1 MIKADKRKELA
12 KVSLACCEDYNPE
25 RIGEALK
32 KLLEPLGG
40 MGAFVKP
47 GQKVLLKVNLLAAK
61 PPERAITS
69 HPEIIRAVANA
80 VRQGGGEPVIGDSPA
95 GAVKG
100 VKRYWKETGIG
111 ALAEEMKIPVLN
123 FETSGVVRK
132 VVGKK
137 SYYLAKPVVECD
149 VLISLPKMKTHGLLM
164 LTGAVKNMYGAIPGL
179 RKAELHRDNPRPS
192 DFASVVVDIYS
203 QAKPHLTILD
213 GIQGMEGNGPASGD
227 LRWMKMLLA
236 SADGVALDATFARLV
251 GVKPRDVFTTR
262 IAGERGLGEV
272 DSIEVMG
279 ERLEDLAVKDFK
291 VPSAALLNLIPRFLV
306 KALAPLVW
314 VKPIILALKCTKCG
328 FCVESCPTSALA
340 METKNVPVFN
350 YKLCINC
357 LCCHEVCPENAVE
370 IATSWIAKRWA
381 G

>member
-1 MIKADKRKELA
+1 MS
-12 KVSLACCEDYNPE
+12 KVSLTRCEDYDPE
-25 RIGEALK
+25 RVGGALK

-61 PPERAITS
+61 PPERAITT

-80 VRQGGGEPVIGDSPA
+80 VRQAGGEPAIGDSPA

-111 ALAEEMKIPVLN
+111 ALAEEMEIPVLN

-203 QAKPHLTILD
+203 QAKPQLTILD

-236 SADGVALDATFARLV
+236 SADGVALDATFARLI
-251 GVKPRDVFTTR
+251 GVKPRDVFTTKV
-262 IAGERGLGEV
+262 AGERGLGEV
-272 DSIEVMG
+272 NSVEVVG
-279 ERLEDLAVKDFK
+279 ERLEDLAVKDFN
-291 VPSAALLNLIPRFLV
+291 VPSAALLNLIPRFMV
-306 KALAPLVW
+306 KVLAPLVW
-314 VKPIILALKCTKCG
+314 VKPIILAQKCTKCG
-328 FCVESCPTSALA
+328 FCVESCPTSALS
-340 METKNVPVFN
+340 METKSVPIFT

-370 IATSWIAKRWA
+370 IETSWVGKRLV
-381 G
+381 GTS